1 MLHDLV
7 TTNIFAF
14 LLIFMRLGVALMV
27 MPGIGD
33 TFVTPQV
40 RLLFALS
47 MSFILTP
54 VLAMNLPA
62 VPVQSLP
69 FFSLL
74 ITEAFVG
81 MFIGTVMRI
90 MISALDTAGMIVS
103 IQAGFSNAMIFNP
116 LTGTQ
121 GSILGS
127 VYSMTGVVLLFVS
140 NLHHYMLA
148 SVVDSYTLFPA
159 TGHLP
164 DMEGLSQAITLI
176 VSLAFKVGVQMAI
189 PFIVVGLIVQVGFGL
204 LGKLMPQVQI
214 FFLAMPAQILLSL
227 IMITMALSTG
237 ILFWLNSFE
246 TIVTNAVAPL
256 K

>member
-1 MLHDLV
+1 MLHEIV

-33 TFVTPQV
+33 SFVTPQI

-189 PFIVVGLIVQVGFGL
+189 PFIVVGLIVQIGFGL

>member
-1 MLHDLV
+1 MLHEIV

-33 TFVTPQV
+33 SFVTPQV

-189 PFIVVGLIVQVGFGL
+189 PFIVVGLIVQIGFGL

-227 IMITMALSTG
+227 VMITMALSTG